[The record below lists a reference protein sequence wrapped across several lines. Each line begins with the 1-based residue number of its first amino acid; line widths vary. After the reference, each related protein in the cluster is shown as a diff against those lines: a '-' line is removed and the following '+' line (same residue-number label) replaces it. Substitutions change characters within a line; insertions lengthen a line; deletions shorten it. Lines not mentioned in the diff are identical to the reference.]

1 MERRKRNGGDQM
13 IKNTYEIAQRH
24 WNLIHHNKWLI
35 VGRYTTKILSS
46 ISSILAYVIA
56 PAMIV
61 KYLTALDQENTIL
74 WIFLLLIFYLCYLIS
89 YYFNYWF
96 DGKDNNYV
104 YCALKDRIFNSLIK
118 YDLDYNQNFSTST
131 IINTTATDVW
141 NISSLNDN
149 IVDVTITYI
158 KVICMLGLIFCE
170 NIWVGIL
177 SILIIYAYLKSIK
190 YSNDKAIQHLRTHR
204 KFQDRITGMLS
215 EVMDGKLEIQ
225 IYDMFSKLQTRFQ
238 KLKNK
243 CVLSYQKKRFFMS
256 LRYSVLPLIYE
267 LGKVGLYVVMLIYVF
282 QGKFTID
289 KIVLIIG
296 YYDLMIYDVEYLS
309 NCFQNL
315 KTNEVAVDR
324 VGEVINYQKEHHLS
338 FGENEQDDI
347 FGVVKFSKVYFG
359 YKDVKTLR
367 NVSLTFE
374 QNKVS
379 AIVGKSGSGK
389 STILNLLL
397 RLYQPDKGEITLDGI
412 SIHDYSKGVYF
423 SNVSVINQKPFV
435 FHMTIQQNLSL
446 VDPNKQRQID
456 ACKRVGIHDIIMN
469 LPKGY
474 HTVLTENGSELS
486 SGEKQLLSLART
498 LLSKAEVL
506 LFDEIT
512 SALDAKTTKH
522 IASLL
527 ADLKKDHTIIMITH
541 KPEMMEKADQIAVL
555 HKGKIVGVGD
565 HQTLLKENEYYQQLQ
580 LRENE
585 SSFQSV

>member
-74 WIFLLLIFYLCYLIS
+74 WIFLLRYLIS

-177 SILIIYAYLKSIK
+177 SILIIYTYLKSIK

-423 SNVSVINQKPFV
+423 SNVSVVNQKPFV

-541 KPEMMEKADQIAVL
+541 KPEMMEKADHIAVL

-565 HQTLLKENEYYQQLQ
+565 HQTLLKENEYYHQLQ

-585 SSFQSV
+585 TSFQSV

>member
-1 MERRKRNGGDQM
+1 M
-13 IKNTYEIAQRH
+13 IKSTYEIAQRH
-24 WNLIHHNKWLI
+24 WSLMHHNKWYI
-35 VGRYTTKILSS
+35 AWRYITKILGS
-46 ISSILAYVIA
+46 ISSILAYVIS

-61 KYLTALDQENTIL
+61 KYLTALDKENTIL
-74 WIFLLLIFYLCYLIS
+74 WIFLLFIFYLCYLVS
-89 YYFNYWF
+89 YYFNYWI
-96 DGKDNNYV
+96 DGRDNNYV
-104 YCALKDRIFNSLIK
+104 YCGLKDRIFNSLLK
-118 YDLDYNQNFSTST
+118 YDLDYHQNLTTST

-141 NISSLNDN
+141 NISSINGN
-149 IVDVTITYI
+149 IVDITITYI
-158 KVICMLGLIFCE
+158 TVIGMLGIIFCE
-170 NIWVGIL
+170 NIWIGVL
-177 SILIIYAYLKSIK
+177 STIIIYTYMKSVS
-190 YSNDKAIQHLRTHR
+190 YVNDNAIRHLRTQR

-243 CVLSYQKKRFFMS
+243 FKLAYQRKRFFIT
-256 LRYSVLPLIYE
+256 LRYSLFRLIYE

-289 KIVLIIG
+289 KIILIIG

-324 VGEVINYQKEHHLS
+324 VGEVINYQRNQHLS

-397 RLYQPDKGEITLDGI
+397 RLYQPEKGEITLDGI
-412 SIHDYSKGVYF
+412 PIQDYSKAVYF
-423 SNVSVINQKPFV
+423 SNVSVVNQRPFV

-474 HTVLTENGSELS
+474 STVLTENGSELS
-486 SGEKQLLSLART
+486 AGEKQLLSLART

-565 HQTLLKENEYYQQLQ
+565 HKSLLKENEYYQQLQ